1 MLENRM
7 QFRVRYVETDQ
18 MGIAHHSNYFAW
30 FECGRAELMRE
41 LGYTYA
47 EMEKEGILM
56 PIVEVHCKYIRSAHY
71 DDLLE
76 LRTIV
81 DGLPKARIKLS
92 YVITRVETGE
102 KIAEGGTT
110 LAFLNE
116 NRKPIRAPK
125 KFFNVI
131 KENLQEK

>member
-102 KIAEGGTT
+102 KIAEGDTT

-125 KFFNVI
+125 KFLNVI
-131 KENLQEK
+131 KKNL

>member
-30 FECGRAELMRE
+30 FECGRAELMRD

-56 PIVEVHCKYIRSAHY
+56 PIVEVHCKYIRPAHY

-81 DGLPKARIKLS
+81 NGLPKARIKLS

-102 KIAEGGTT
+102 KIAEGDTT

-125 KFFNVI
+125 KFFNVLKENI
-131 KENLQEK
+131 KEK

>member
-30 FECGRAELMRE
+30 FECGRAELMRD

-56 PIVEVHCKYIRSAHY
+56 PIVEVHCKYIRPAFY

-102 KIAEGGTT
+102 KIAEGDTT

-125 KFFNVI
+125 KFFNVL
-131 KENLQEK
+131 KENLK

>member
-47 EMEKEGILM
+47 QMEKEGILM
-56 PIVEVHCKYIRSAHY
+56 PIVEVHCKYIRPAFY

-76 LRTIV
+76 LRTVV
-81 DGLPKARIKLS
+81 DGLPRARIKLS

-102 KIAEGGTT
+102 KIAEGDTT

-116 NRKPIRAPK
+116 DRKPIRAPK

-131 KENLQEK
+131 KENFK

>member
-7 QFRVRYVETDQ
+7 RFRVRYVETDQ

-56 PIVEVHCKYIRSAHY
+56 PIVEVHCKYIRPAFY

-102 KIAEGGTT
+102 KIAEGATT

-125 KFFNVI
+125 KFFSVL
-131 KENLQEK
+131 KENSK

>member
-1 MLENRM
+1 MIENRM

-30 FECGRAELMRE
+30 FECGRAELMRD

-56 PIVEVHCKYIRSAHY
+56 PITEVHCKYIRPAYY

-76 LRTIV
+76 LRTILEK
-81 DGLPKARIKLS
+81 LPRARITLR
-92 YVITRVETGE
+92 YEITRVATGE
-102 KIAEGGTT
+102 KIAEGDTT

-116 NRKPIRAPK
+116 KRKPMRAPK
-125 KFFNVI
+125 KFLDVLRAHF
-131 KENLQEK
+131 